1 MIGQGETTYRCGLSR
16 GRGLRVRGMCLPAV
30 EARGCRDSLNLFQH
44 QGHDGIWV
52 DSKTR
57 FSIECSLSWC
67 CHSVCTEATIN
78 PFSLIIARYG
88 QLVFHS
94 TVNTDKYRGAARPPA
109 TTHSILL
116 MSHLE
121 LRACAA
127 QIQQIDMNQL
137 SFIRLW
143 RYW

>member
-1 MIGQGETTYRCGLSR
+1 M
-16 GRGLRVRGMCLPAV
+16 
-30 EARGCRDSLNLFQH
+30 
-44 QGHDGIWV
+44 

-94 TVNTDKYRGAARPPA
+94 TVNTDKYRRAAHPPA

-143 RYW
+143 RYWKYERSAPAWLFPSKWSQHFSRMFSCRSQHSAHTLASVEKSV